1 MKAKGFIEEI
11 QKFPMVT
18 WEEVERI
25 YDEALRDFEKLEERD
40 GICLFGIPAS
50 TAKETF
56 RNKYEFSVR
65 ERLGNPDAVA
75 RDMARHAKDVLVD
88 CNMRTAL
95 RDIVRNIQRQTGK
108 RYIADWSW
116 SPREGKCYLL
126 KYEHVPEVTQH
137 RRVVEK
143 VEISCPKK
151 EEDYMKANI
160 ISLMEMGRRGWLDD
174 SLVVGREKSGGG
186 VLANM
191 SFINGSIVPHEV
203 WEVTAEAE
211 RYTWDVRKKWEEIE
225 ERLRGGSQRGSA
237 MAVAKYSGN
246 LLRR

>member
-40 GICLFGIPAS
+40 GICLLGIPAS
-50 TAKETF
+50 TAKEVF

-65 ERLGNPDAVA
+65 ERLGDPDAVA

-95 RDIVRNIQRQTGK
+95 RDIVMNIQRQTGK
-108 RYIADWSW
+108 RYIADWNW
-116 SPREGKCYLL
+116 NPREGKCYIF
-126 KYEHVPEVTQH
+126 KYEYRPESVNYQKI
-137 RRVVEK
+137 VEEA
-143 VEISCPKK
+143 EIFCPKD
-151 EEDYMKANI
+151 ERAYIEANMR
-160 ISLMEMGRRGWLDD
+160 SLMEIGRRGWLND
-174 SLVVGREKSGGG
+174 SLVMGHDRSGGG

-191 SFINGSIVPHEV
+191 SFINGSIVPHRV

-211 RYTWDVRKKWEEIE
+211 RYTWDIRKKWEDIE
-225 ERLRGGSQRGSA
+225 ERLRGRSQKGSA